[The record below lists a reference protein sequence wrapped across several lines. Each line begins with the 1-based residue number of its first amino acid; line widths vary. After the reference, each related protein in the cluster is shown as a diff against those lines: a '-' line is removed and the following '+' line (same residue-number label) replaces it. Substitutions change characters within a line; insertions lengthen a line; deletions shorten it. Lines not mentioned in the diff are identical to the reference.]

1 MFLKMNYLRDMLL
14 NNKRKKK
21 LSIELLFVISI
32 IITFAFELIFSEFQY
47 QRLLNFTENI
57 LLALILIIPLGLLNS
72 RRIGDL
78 YFNIVFVFFN
88 IILFFETSYYYIFN
102 VDISPSA
109 IYVLLETN
117 NIEAKEFLSFYLDA
131 YLIVYGLFLLL
142 LVIISVLA
150 NNKKLLYVKKSVF
163 GIKPMVLSLIIV
175 LLVLKV
181 SSLRHQNLPY
191 LLIKS
196 FYVVYYES
204 GVVNANAYKNETGI
218 FNNTK
223 TTNNNKNKLYVVII
237 GESTTNNNMSLYCY
251 NRKTN
256 PLLSKQKGLS
266 VFKDVISPHA
276 GTTAS
281 ITKAFSLQ
289 NYEESSTNQG
299 SIIQLLN
306 AADFETYWVSNQQP
320 VGFAETEITKLV
332 YACKN
337 KFYLNTEDTEE
348 LNLYDDVIFNKIDDI
363 INHDVD
369 TNKVLFIHLKG
380 THFYYENKYPDT
392 FNIFKGKPKTKIA
405 KHKNEYETINA
416 YDNAV
421 LYNDFI
427 VNTIIDKI
435 KNQHSE
441 SFVLYFSDHG
451 EEVYHTIKFAGHN
464 DDVGT
469 LPMFQIPFLLW
480 QSDTYKQNN
489 SVEIKLERP
498 YMTDDLFHSIAHL
511 SGVKSKYVNLEKS
524 IFSKSFKKRK
534 RIILNTKDYDSLYA
548 IENKNKN

>member
-1 MFLKMNYLRDMLL
+1 MNYLRDMLL
-14 NNKRKKK
+14 NNKSKKK
-21 LSIELLFVISI
+21 LIIELLFLISI
-32 IITFAFELIFSEFQY
+32 IISSAFELIFSEFGY

-57 LLALILIIPLGLLNS
+57 LFALILIIPLSFLNS
-72 RRIGDL
+72 KKPCFF

-117 NIEAKEFLSFYLDA
+117 KFETKEFLSFYLDG
-131 YLIVYGLFLLL
+131 YIIVYGLFLLL

-150 NNKKLLYVKKSVF
+150 DNKKLLYVKKSAL
-163 GIKPMVLSLIIV
+163 GTKPLVLSLIIV
-175 LLVLKV
+175 LFVLKATP
-181 SSLRHQNLPY
+181 LRHQNLPY
-191 LLIKS
+191 LLLKS

-204 GVVNANAYKNETGI
+204 GVINASAYKSEKGI
-218 FNNTK
+218 FNHTE
-223 TTNNNKNKLYVVII
+223 TANNNKKKLYVVII
-237 GESTTNNNMSLYCY
+237 GESTTSNNMSLYGY

-256 PLLSKQKGLS
+256 PLLSKQEGLS

-289 NYEESSTNQG
+289 DYEQSSTSQG

-306 AADFETYWVSNQQP
+306 AANHETYWVSNQEP
-320 VGFAETEITKLV
+320 VGFAETDITKV
-332 YACKN
+332 IKACKN
-337 KFYLNTEDTEE
+337 KIYFSTKSSEDTR
-348 LNLYDDVIFNKIDDI
+348 LYDDVIFDKLDEVINKKENNKI
-363 INHDVD
+363 
-369 TNKVLFIHLKG
+369 LFIHLQG
-380 THFYYENKYPDT
+380 THIYYKNRYPERFNVFKNNVNNKIISKAHD
-392 FNIFKGKPKTKIA
+392 FEII
-405 KHKNEYETINA
+405 NE

-421 LYNDFI
+421 LYNDYI
-427 VNTIIDKI
+427 VNTIIQKI
-435 KNQHSE
+435 KHTNNE

-451 EEVYHTIKFAGHN
+451 EEVYHTIKFVGHN

-469 LPMFQIPFLLW
+469 LPMFQIPFMLW
-480 QSDTYKQNN
+480 QSETFKKNN
-489 SVEIKLERP
+489 SIEIDLDRP

-511 SGVKSKYVNLEKS
+511 CDVSNKHVNLKKS

-534 RIILNTKDYDSLYA
+534 RIILNNKDYDSLYV
-548 IENKNKN
+548 IENKKKN